1 LEDYFVVY
9 DMKDNIVCYL
19 HNIYDFSDFTGI
31 RIRDI
36 NYKFN
41 KSKTNFINIK
51 RNKQLL
57 KIYKFC

>member
-1 LEDYFVVY
+1 MEDYFVVY